1 MTAARVAVE
10 DTANRCLSPIGTAQ
24 RHYRLSTTVEHR
36 GLAYRSV
43 AVVTGLSRGTA
54 YAYVADGDGVIVD
67 WHVAAEVDTGGDTAA
82 LLALGYSQESGR
94 KRETQPPA
102 AG

>member
-24 RHYRLSTTVEHR
+24 RHYRLSTAVEHR
-36 GLAYRSV
+36 GVDYRSV

-54 YAYVADGDGVIVD
+54 YAYASDGDGVIAD
-67 WHVAAEVDTGGDTAA
+67 WHVAAEVNTGGDTAA
-82 LLALGYSQESGR
+82 LLALGYRRKSGC
-94 KRETQPPA
+94 KRETQSRA